1 MQIDNQS
8 QTNTNTQGRDAA
20 IQIISNAKGF
30 PHKIVICTKQAAR
43 LAVLDGPS
51 TSHFGW
57 PDDCLKIARAYLA
70 SHGMT
75 EADWHVGNGT
85 VTVWVNEH
93 NQSNF
98 TIRRDYKGVHV
109 VALAREIIGDD
120 AHQTFEH
127 AIKSFSYLLDFS
139 EEITLEAWR
148 WRIAKHA
155 HPSDRVIAVLNAI
168 DRARGA
174 LDELAPAG
182 VATRT

>member
-1 MQIDNQS
+1 MPHGNQS
-8 QTNTNTQGRDAA
+8 QANSNPQGRDAA
-20 IQIISNAKGF
+20 IQIINGGRG
-30 PHKIVICTKQAAR
+30 PHKIIICTKQAAR
-43 LAVLDGPS
+43 LAVLEGPA

-75 EADWHVGNGT
+75 EADWHVANGN
-85 VTVWVNEH
+85 VTVWVNER
-93 NQSNF
+93 NQSDF

-109 VALAREIIGDD
+109 VALTREMIGDD
-120 AHQTFEH
+120 THQTFEH
-127 AIKSFSYLLDFS
+127 AIQSFSYLVDFN
-139 EEITLEAWR
+139 EGITLEAWR

-174 LDELAPAG
+174 LDALAPAG
-182 VATRT
+182 AGSHN